1 MSLLPQHLDKVACL
15 ACLPCW
21 HLLPSAAHSHP
32 ATTRHARPLESTQR
46 RPPSSARRLDPAPTT
61 TTTTHWLDCAA
72 PAAVCCCTPL
82 PTARLLLPARPRGPV
97 VRQGG
102 SNGDNGLER
111 VSCATSARRW
121 PCSPLTRRPECQCPP
136 TTATTWRMV
145 AGTMASGEASTC
157 TRAMRYALCPAQCH
171 AGPPAVT
178 ELTQHTARKGPHG
191 HLPQAVCRGTAG
203 PAAPGAHAALVAA
216 PHPRRRLWDGHLG
229 NRHGRVS
236 RVPQSPTA
244 LPKANLRVANISM
257 PRCAPTAAAAALPP
271 ANMTLQVLG
280 LDLVNIQPEKIPPNL
295 RFRVPRD
302 YESPWLLGEDSW
314 DLIHLRMACG
324 SVTSWPELYQ
334 KIFTHLKPG
343 TGYVEHVEIDMEP
356 RCDDGSLPEDGMLKR
371 WYGWLADATHRVAR
385 PIAYEHRTRQLLQQA
400 GFIDIQ
406 ETVIRVP
413 YNSWPNDPH
422 QKDIGRWY
430 NLGITEG
437 LEALTFAPLTRVYQ
451 WDLNTVVRPIL
462 DGVRR
467 EICNRKFHAYNNVH
481 IWTARRPQQ

>member
-1 MSLLPQHLDKVACL
+1 MASNGLPVPAHNSNYLENGRWYHGFRRGIYMY
-15 ACLPCW
+15 PCDEPEKDRMDIY
-21 HLLPSAAHSHP
+21 HKLFAV
-32 ATTRHARPLESTQR
+32 
-46 RPPSSARRLDPAPTT
+46 ARRDQLHQAPMPHSSQPRILDVG
-61 TTTTHWLDCAA
+61 C
-72 PAAVCCCTPL
+72 
-82 PTARLLLPARPRGPV
+82 
-97 VRQGG
+97 
-102 SNGDNGLER
+102 
-111 VSCATSARRW
+111 
-121 PCSPLTRRPECQCPP
+121 
-136 TTATTWRMV
+136 
-145 AGTMASGEASTC
+145 GTGIWAIDMADKYLNAE
-157 TRAMRYALCPAQCH
+157 
-171 AGPPAVT
+171 
-178 ELTQHTARKGPHG
+178 
-191 HLPQAVCRGTAG
+191 
-203 PAAPGAHAALVAA
+203 
-216 PHPRRRLWDGHLG
+216 
-229 NRHGRVS
+229 
-236 RVPQSPTA
+236 
-244 LPKANLRVANISM
+244 
-257 PRCAPTAAAAALPP
+257 
-271 ANMTLQVLG
+271 VLG

-356 RCDDGSLPEDGMLKR
+356 RCDDGTLPADSMLKR

-437 LEALTFAPLTRVYQ
+437 LDALTFAPLTRVYQ

-462 DGVRR
+462 DSVRR
-467 EICNRKFHAYNNVH
+467 EICNRKFHAYNNIH